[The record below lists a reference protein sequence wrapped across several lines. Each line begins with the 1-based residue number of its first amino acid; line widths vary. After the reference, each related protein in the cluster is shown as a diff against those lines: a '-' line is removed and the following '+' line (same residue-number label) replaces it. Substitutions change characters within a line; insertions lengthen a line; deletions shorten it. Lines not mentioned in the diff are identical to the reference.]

1 MALFYQSGRVSRLG
15 VGVPGFSQ
23 SGDLT
28 LDVAGSIGIAS
39 TQPRSDID
47 TPNISIRGDIF
58 DSAGD
63 NGTNGAFLSQDAV
76 GVRWRVGNPEALA
89 VINVQENGVQVGIGS
104 FDTLNFI
111 GGDPFVVEVEQ
122 GSGGAALAD
131 IKINPAFLKRQ
142 FGSNFAISTGFGPD
156 GTYGSIPGFGTDTA
170 AGVTSVGIGTNQPQD
185 DFQVGVGSTGVTIN
199 GPTGTVRAV
208 RIEADELEIDGNIT
222 VESLVV
228 DPGIA
233 TFRGNIDAQGI
244 SSFKNDLLAVKI
256 DTDLLLAEQIV
267 NDNLYSGLSTL
278 GVGGTDTFVLGDL
291 FVQGGIGTF
300 DGDVFIGGDLTV
312 QGETFFNQIN
322 AVNIQITGI
331 ATINE
336 FQSLVG
342 QSTFFT
348 AGIATVDQIGFN
360 TGIGTFLDVD
370 IIDAGIG
377 TFQFIDVGI
386 ATVGFATIEQAFIGI
401 LTVLELDV
409 EDIEAEGGNVGVLTV
424 NDGLTNNGVS
434 TFVGFATFGSDIFVS
449 GFGTFGEGV
458 DIPFVQVDD
467 LVVSGIATIANLDGE
482 VADIEQLFTE
492 NQQTSGVGSFGEI
505 VSGDVQSGTGTIGG
519 VGFGSGQLEADF
531 IDADFG
537 RIGILTG
544 DVLDYNIGFIT
555 NLFSPTGTATFKS
568 FRGEDLIIDS
578 TTETS
583 FINDVSFS
591 PFGDLF
597 VPGRLEVRNSLGQ
610 QIILGDISD
619 PTVGLT
625 TVTGDLYV
633 GNDFYV
639 GGTQFID
646 NLVTE
651 NISVNGI
658 ATVNQLELNT
668 GIATFIDFETL
679 QSGLG
684 TITNLT
690 GTIATFTRYNGSR
703 LAISTDFEGKNPA
716 EGEIIADGVSAQFL
730 GASEQ
735 TQLLGSNFVNQLD
748 VSGLTTFRNDVFVDN
763 ATLDVTGLTTTDNLF
778 AGIATILLLDVE
790 QIEADNMNTGVGTVG
805 NLVVSGSADFEGDVV
820 VDIGGTANIG
830 EGNIGFGSIANL
842 NTGVGTVGLLSA
854 TGANIGVATVGLVSA
869 TDIEVD
875 NLDGASANLGVATIG
890 FASIGPGGNNPALFV
905 SGVTTLSGFTT
916 TKGSVF
922 IDGDLAISGVT
933 TIPFVDTEQ
942 ATIGIVTIRTLLDS
956 NGTADFEN
964 VSIST
969 TLSVTGVTTLSGF
982 TTTSDVI
989 VGGALTVVG
998 DTTFIGVVSITDTLF
1013 VNQEVTGVSTVN
1025 NLEFNVGAGGTLDV
1039 GILTAG
1045 SLAVSGAS
1053 TFTGVG
1059 TFQND
1064 LYVAED
1070 LFVKR
1075 NIEATGIAASTIN
1088 VSGLSTLG
1096 NTVINGAVAVTSS
1109 VGIAK
1114 TLIVG
1119 GDVVIGGGITFE
1131 GNIDVNVD
1139 VDVNV
1144 QGNINVGGIGTIVN
1158 LDFGVGIG
1166 STLTVE
1172 ELNVTGL
1179 SSLTDVTAG
1188 VATIGFASITDANV
1202 GVLTAGISSVGFLT
1216 VGTGSTTDGSF
1227 FRTGVG
1233 TIVGFTTITGDLFLD
1248 GDLELTGSQIIP
1260 QLDAD
1265 QARIGILTVSG
1276 FADIKELNV
1285 TGFTTLTEF
1294 EANIGIVTGLEVTG
1308 ILTAA
1313 ELEVTDLT
1321 VTRNLDVQ
1329 GITSLGSTDPVTGFT
1344 TVRGDLYVGGDLFVL
1359 DDIFYDEISGRNLL
1373 ISGIATINELR
1384 YNVGFGTTAN
1394 IGVASVGFLTAAQ
1407 AYIGVL
1413 TVADFNSTGGDT
1425 QIGDDIVT
1433 RNLLVNG
1440 ISSFI
1445 GLSSFGSGFISLGVG
1460 TVAGLDV
1467 SAGGILS
1474 APTGFIDNLTVD
1486 ELTVDFIDNEF
1497 QESGITTIQ
1506 TLLQVDGSINAPGIS
1521 TIGILSST
1529 QITVSGVTSTQDL
1542 VVEDFADIEE
1552 LLVNSDSTF
1561 NGEVGIN
1568 SDVTIDG
1575 NLQTING
1582 GNITIDGDLEVFG
1595 NISGEIGLGTITNL
1609 DASFV
1614 NIDQQL
1620 FVSGIATVDGNFIST
1635 GGTLFAEDAEIDTL
1649 RADDVTIGDVGITT
1663 LTVTGDAQFLGNIE
1677 AEVGVSTFGNL
1688 VVSAQLDVE
1697 GNLNATG
1704 ISSIELLYVDDLFVD
1719 NLTYNI
1725 GVGTQ
1730 LTVEEAIVTD
1740 LDMRAGIATIAY
1752 ADIPELQVGIATVT
1766 IQLDY
1771 DDVVSKSASRSS
1783 TSTTAVLFTV
1793 PASYNSSEFTIT
1805 AENATDIYSTK
1816 ITSATKGGTVYW
1828 NEYATVFSNEIVSFN
1843 VVDNAGATEL
1853 QGTALA
1859 GLTTFTV
1866 YVSAHR

>member
-1 MALFYQSGRVSRLG
+1 MTLFYQSGRVSRLG
-15 VGVPGFSQ
+15 VGVPGFSKT
-23 SGDLT
+23 GELT
-28 LDVAGSIGIAS
+28 LDVAGSLGIG
-39 TQPRSDID
+39 TENPRTDVDI
-47 TPNISIRGDIF
+47 PNISIRGDIF
-58 DSAGD
+58 DSAND
-63 NGTNGAFLSQDAV
+63 NGVNGAFLSQDAV
-76 GVRWRVGNPEALA
+76 GIRWRVGNPEALA
-89 VINVQENGVQVGIGS
+89 VINVQEDGVQVGIGS

-111 GGDPFVVEVEQ
+111 GGDPFVVDVNQ
-122 GSGGAALAD
+122 GGGGAAVAD
-131 IKINPAFLKRQ
+131 IKINPAFVKRQ

-156 GTYGSIPGFGTDTA
+156 GGVPPGYGTTNASGI
-170 AGVTSVGIGTNQPQD
+170 TSVGIQTTQPQD

-199 GPTGTVRAV
+199 GPTGTLRAV
-208 RIEADELEIDGNIT
+208 RIEADELELDGNLT

-233 TFRGNIDAQGI
+233 TFRGNIDALGI
-244 SSFKNDLLAVKI
+244 SSFKDDLLAVKI
-256 DTDLLLAEQIV
+256 DTELLIAEQIV

-278 GVGGTDTFVLGDL
+278 GVGGTDTFILGDL

-336 FQSLVG
+336 FESNVG
-342 QSTFFT
+342 QSTFFR
-348 AGIATVDQIGFN
+348 AGIATINQLGFSS
-360 TGIGTFLDVD
+360 GIGTFLGVET
-370 IIDAGIG
+370 IDAGFG
-377 TFQFIDVGI
+377 TFRDIDVGI
-386 ATVGFATIEQAFIGI
+386 ATIGFATIKQAFIGI

-409 EDIEAEGGNVGVLTV
+409 ENIEADGGNVGVLTV
-424 NDGLTNNGVS
+424 NDGLTNNGIS
-434 TFVGFATFGSDIFVS
+434 TFVGFTTFGSDVFVS
-449 GFGTFGEGV
+449 GFGTFGKGV

-467 LVVSGIATIANLDGE
+467 LVVGGIATIANLDNE
-482 VADIEQLFTE
+482 VAVIEQLFAT
-492 NQQTSGVGSFGEI
+492 NQDTSGVGSFGQV
-505 VSGDVQSGTGTIGG
+505 VSGDVQAGTGTIGG

-544 DVLDYNIGFIT
+544 DILDYNIGFIT

-568 FRGEDLIIDS
+568 FRGDDLIIDS
-578 TTETS
+578 ATETS

-597 VPGRLEVRNSLGQ
+597 VPGRLEVRNSLNQ
-610 QIILGDISD
+610 QIILGDIAD
-619 PTVGLT
+619 PKVGLT
-625 TVTGDLYV
+625 TITGDLYV
-633 GNDFYV
+633 GNDFFV
-639 GGTQFID
+639 GGTQFIE

-651 NISVNGI
+651 NISVAGV
-658 ATVNQLELNT
+658 ATINELDLNT
-668 GIATFIDFETL
+668 GIATFFDFETL
-679 QSGLG
+679 QAGLG

-730 GASEQ
+730 GASLQ
-735 TQLLGSNFVNQLD
+735 TQLLGDNFVNQLD
-748 VSGLTTFRNDVFVDN
+748 VSGVTTFRNDVFVDN

-790 QIEADNMNTGVGTVG
+790 QIEADSMNAGVGTVG

-820 VDIGGTANIG
+820 VSIGGTANIG

-842 NTGVGTVGLLSA
+842 DAGIGTVGLLSA

-875 NLDGASANLGVATIG
+875 DLSAGAANLGVATVG
-890 FASIGPGGNNPALFV
+890 FASIGPDGLFV
-905 SGVTTLSGFTT
+905 SGITTLAGFTT
-916 TKGSVF
+916 TQGSLFVN
-922 IDGDLAISGVT
+922 GDLEVTGVT
-933 TIPFVDTEQ
+933 TIPFVDADQ
-942 ATIGIVTIRTLLDS
+942 ATLGILTVRTRLDS
-956 NGTADFEN
+956 NGIADFER

-969 TLSVTGVTTLSGF
+969 SLSVTGVTTLSGF

-998 DTTFIGVVSITDTLF
+998 DTTFVGVVSITDTLF
-1013 VNQEVTGVSTVN
+1013 VNQEITGVSTVN
-1025 NLEFNVGAGGTLDV
+1025 NLEFNVGIGSTLGV

-1075 NIEATGIAASTIN
+1075 NIEATGIAASTLT

-1096 NTVINGAVAVTSS
+1096 NTVVDGAVAVTSS

-1144 QGNINVGGIGTIVN
+1144 QGNINVGGIGTIAN
-1158 LDFGVGIG
+1158 LDFGVGVG
-1166 STLTVE
+1166 STLTLG

-1179 SSLTDVTAG
+1179 SSFADVTAG

-1233 TIVGFTTITGDLFLD
+1233 TIVGFTTITGNLFLD
-1248 GDLELTGSQIIP
+1248 GDLELTGSQVIP

-1265 QARIGILTVSG
+1265 QARIGILTVSE
-1276 FADIKELNV
+1276 FADIKDLVV
-1285 TGFTTLTEF
+1285 TGFTTLSNF
-1294 EANIGIVTGLEVTG
+1294 EANVGVVTGLEITG
-1308 ILTAA
+1308 IVTAA
-1313 ELEVTDLT
+1313 ELEVEDLT
-1321 VTRNLDVQ
+1321 VNRNLVVN
-1329 GITSLGSTDPVTGFT
+1329 GISTLGSANTITGFT
-1344 TVRGDLYVGGDLFVL
+1344 TVTSDLYVGGNLYVR
-1359 DDIFYDEISGRNLL
+1359 DDIFKDEIFGRNML
-1373 ISGIATINELR
+1373 ITGVGTVNQLN
-1384 YNVGFGTTAN
+1384 YNVGFGTTAY
-1394 IGVASVGFLTAAQ
+1394 IGVASVGFLTATD

-1413 TVADFNSTGGDT
+1413 TVRDFNSTGGDT

-1440 ISSFI
+1440 ISSFV
-1445 GLSSFGSGFISLGVG
+1445 GLSSFGSGFISIGVG

-1474 APTGFIDNLTVD
+1474 APTAFIDNLTVD
-1486 ELTVDFIDNEF
+1486 NLTVDFIDNEF

-1521 TIGILSST
+1521 TIGILTSN
-1529 QITVSGVTSTQDL
+1529 QITVSGLTSTNDL

-1552 LLVNSDSTF
+1552 LRVNDSSTF

-1575 NLQTING
+1575 DLETING
-1582 GNITIDGDLEVFG
+1582 GNVTVAGDLEVIG
-1595 NISGEIGLGTITNL
+1595 NINGEIGVGTITNL

-1635 GGTLFAEDAEIDTL
+1635 DGTLFAEDAEIDTL

-1663 LTVTGDAQFLGNIE
+1663 LTVTGDAEFQGNIE
-1677 AEVGVSTFGNL
+1677 AESGISTFSNL
-1688 VVSAQLDVE
+1688 DVSAQLDID

-1704 ISSIELLYVDDLFVD
+1704 ISTIEQLNVDNLFVD

-1730 LTVEEAIVTD
+1730 LTVEEAIITD
-1740 LDMRAGIATIAY
+1740 LDMRVGIATIAF
-1752 ADIPELQVGIATVT
+1752 ADIPNLEVGIATVT
-1766 IQLDY
+1766 TQLNY
-1771 DDVVSKSASRSS
+1771 DDVVSKSASRTT
-1783 TSTTAVLFTV
+1783 TSGTAVLFSV
-1793 PASYNSSEFTIT
+1793 PSAYNSAEYTIT

-1816 ITSATKGGTVYW
+1816 INSAMRGGNVFW
-1828 NEYATVFSNEIVSFN
+1828 NEYATVFSNEIVSFD